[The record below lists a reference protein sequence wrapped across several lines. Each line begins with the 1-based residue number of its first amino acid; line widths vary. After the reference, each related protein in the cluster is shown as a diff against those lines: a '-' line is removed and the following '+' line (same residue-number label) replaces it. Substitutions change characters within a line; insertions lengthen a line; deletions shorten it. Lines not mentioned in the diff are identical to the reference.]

1 MVIPEVEEFTD
12 VHCCTPS
19 CYHGYMILGK
29 PKQEITR
36 LFNLHHATKIDAV
49 QLAAKALGKELSLVM
64 V

>member
-1 MVIPEVEEFTD
+1 
-12 VHCCTPS
+12 
-19 CYHGYMILGK
+19 MILGK

>member
-1 MVIPEVEEFTD
+1 MDCFGN
-12 VHCCTPS
+12 VHRCILS
-19 CYHGYMILGK
+19 CYCGYMILGK

>member
-1 MVIPEVEEFTD
+1 MLYR
-12 VHCCTPS
+12 CSLLYPS
-19 CYHGYMILGK
+19 CYCGYMILVK

>member
-1 MVIPEVEEFTD
+1 ME
-12 VHCCTPS
+12 HCCTPS
-19 CYHGYMILGK
+19 CYCGGIILGK

>member
-1 MVIPEVEEFTD
+1 MDCFGN
-12 VHCCTPS
+12 VHRCILS
-19 CYHGYMILGK
+19 CVDGYMILGK

>member
-1 MVIPEVEEFTD
+1 MAGWVAGRMANAISIYANGGWF
-12 VHCCTPS
+12 
-19 CYHGYMILGK
+19 GK